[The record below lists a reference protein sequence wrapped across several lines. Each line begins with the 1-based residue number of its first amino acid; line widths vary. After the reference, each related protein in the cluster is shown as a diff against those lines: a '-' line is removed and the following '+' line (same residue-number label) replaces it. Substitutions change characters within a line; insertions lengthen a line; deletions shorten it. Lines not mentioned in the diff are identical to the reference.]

1 MDCSMPGSS
10 VLHYLLE
17 FAQIHKYMPTIK
29 IKLLSYKKVW
39 MLIKVLYTRFLKLTK
54 MILKMTNTGIQRDQ
68 MEIHSY
74 L

>member
-1 MDCSMPGSS
+1 MPGSS

-54 MILKMTNTGIQRDQ
+54 MVLKMTNTGILHHVQRDQ